1 MANEA
6 DMASVVIEAEEA
18 RRWVDA
24 QNRAAA
30 ILKGQPGDC
39 VECGRTNLPRVVNDH
54 CGRCR
59 DELKQLGVEV

>member
-18 RRWVDA
+18 RKWIDA
-24 QNRAAA
+24 QNKAAA
-30 ILKGQPGDC
+30 IPKGQPGDC
-39 VECGRTNLPRVVNDH
+39 IECGRTNLPRVVNDH

-59 DELKQLGVEV
+59 DELKQLGIAV